1 MEKTPNKDLPR
12 LSQQDFKTS
21 QKNPYIIILDNVR
34 SMMNVG
40 ATFRTGDAFL
50 TEKIYLCGITATP
63 PHREIQKTAL
73 GATET
78 VAWEYAPDTLALTKQ
93 LQTQG
98 YKIVVIEQTEPKIYL
113 HDFQID
119 KNEKYVFVFGNEV
132 EGVQLDVV
140 KNADFCVEIP
150 QFGTKHSLNIAV
162 SIGVV
167 LWDFLMKLEK

>member
-12 LSQQDFKTS
+12 LSQEEFKTS
-21 QKNPYIIILDNVR
+21 DKKPYTIILDNVR

-40 ATFRTGDAFL
+40 SAFRTGDAFL

-78 VAWEYAPDTLALTKQ
+78 VAWEYHPDTFALTQK
-93 LQTQG
+93 LQQEG

-113 HDFQID
+113 NDFKVESNQ
-119 KNEKYVFVFGNEV
+119 KYAFVFGNEV
-132 EGVQLDVV
+132 EGVSLDVV

-150 QFGTKHSLNIAV
+150 QFGTKHSLNISV

-167 LWDFLMKLEK
+167 VWDFLGKL